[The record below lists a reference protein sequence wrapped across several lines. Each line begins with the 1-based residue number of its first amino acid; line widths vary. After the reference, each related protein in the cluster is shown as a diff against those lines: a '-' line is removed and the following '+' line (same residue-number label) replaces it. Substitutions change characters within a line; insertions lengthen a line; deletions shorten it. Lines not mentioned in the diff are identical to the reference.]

1 MKFNESLVKDL
12 ENLINENLKNVSLP
26 YVKGN
31 SIRIRHMIIRESKK
45 GFLVYD
51 SYQNRQIAR
60 TYSKIA
66 AVALAKTCAEGYEY
80 SHTILEL
87 DKIIEKNFV
96 DSIFYKNTINKT
108 NNDLRRYAAEDRYD
122 IARERVDAARKE
134 LDKFIFR
141 YAK

>member
-1 MKFNESLVKDL
+1 MKFNESLVQDL
-12 ENLINENLKNVSLP
+12 ENLINENLKKITLP

-51 SYQNRQIAR
+51 SYHNRQVAR
-60 TYSKIA
+60 TYSKVA
-66 AVALAKTCAEGYEY
+66 AVALAKTCAEGENYVDF
-80 SHTILEL
+80 ILEQ
-87 DKIIEKNFV
+87 DKIIEKNYI
-96 DSIFYKNTINKT
+96 DSIFYKNTISKT
-108 NNDLRRYAAEDRYD
+108 HNTMRRLAAEDRYD
-122 IARERVDAARKE
+122 IARERVDAARKK